1 MLTNPNYIPDHGHAG
16 AAPDAFEAF
25 AEDRTMIE
33 AQQRI
38 IDGTSVPRVM
48 PTGADRA
55 ITLFNQMIAKR
66 VRAERSADSSLAAR
80 GNLAAT
86 VSS

>member
-1 MLTNPNYIPDHGHAG
+1 MRDTLMSV
-16 AAPDAFEAF
+16 AFKAF

-38 IDGTSVPRVM
+38 VDATPTPRVM

-55 ITLFNQMIAKR
+55 ITLFNQLVARRLREERNVSPDSKLR
-66 VRAERSADSSLAAR
+66 PATRAP
-80 GNLAAT
+80 
-86 VSS
+86 